1 MRTLTSEAS
10 NNSVTGGALIPTL
23 ALGIPGDSGMFVL
36 LGVLAIQGL
45 TPGFDLANNNP
56 HILTGAFLV
65 ILIANFVMFGLGVF
79 GAHAFARILNMPEP
93 LLMGVILLFS
103 LVGAFV
109 VRGNNVDVIVC
120 VLAGVAGVILR
131 FAKYPVAPIVIGM
144 ALGTTFEGKL
154 RQELISARGDYLEF
168 IYDPIAL
175 SVLAITALTLLSSVL
190 PWCRKSGSNGSS
202 KPR

>member
-1 MRTLTSEAS
+1 M
-10 NNSVTGGALIPTL
+10 
-23 ALGIPGDSGMFVL
+23 L
-36 LGVLAIQGL
+36 LGVLTIQGL

-65 ILIANFVMFGLGVF
+65 ILVANFVMFGLGVL
-79 GAHAFARILNMPEP
+79 GARVFARILSMPEP
-93 LLMGVILLFS
+93 ILMGVILLFS

-154 RQELISARGDYLEF
+154 RQGLISARGDFLEF

-175 SVLAITALTLLSSVL
+175 SVLAVTALTLLSPVL
-190 PWCRKSGSNGSS
+190 PWRRK
-202 KPR
+202 